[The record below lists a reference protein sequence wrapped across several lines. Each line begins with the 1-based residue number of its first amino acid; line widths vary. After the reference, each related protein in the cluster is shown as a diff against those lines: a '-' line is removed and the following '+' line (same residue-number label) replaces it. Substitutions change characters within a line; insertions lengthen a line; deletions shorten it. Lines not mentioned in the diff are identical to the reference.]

1 MLFRA
6 LQNTFKDQMSPQ
18 YIYFENVS
26 KHEGQIMS
34 KDTIL
39 VCIEAKNRAKYDE
52 VQNENPYSYSYCTK

>member
-39 VCIEAKNRAKYDE
+39 VCIEAKNRAKYVE
-52 VQNENPYSYSYCTK
+52 VQN